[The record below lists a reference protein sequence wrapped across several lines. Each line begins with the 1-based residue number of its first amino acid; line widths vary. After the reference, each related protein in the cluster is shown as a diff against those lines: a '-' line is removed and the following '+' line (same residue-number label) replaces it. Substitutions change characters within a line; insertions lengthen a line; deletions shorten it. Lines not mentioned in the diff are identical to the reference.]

1 MTRQDVDVRTIALSG
16 ATIRAP
22 DMLRRLYDWTLT
34 KAEHPGALWFLALI
48 SFAESSVFPIT
59 PLVMLVP
66 MVLARPDR
74 AWLIAFVCTA
84 ASVAGGIFGYWIGST
99 LYEEVGRPVLELYG
113 KADKFEEFT
122 VWFNRVGVE
131 AVLVAAI
138 TPFPYKVITIAS
150 GVTGL
155 GLGTL
160 IGASILGRG
169 LQFFGVTAVVWYF
182 GDRARALLERHMTL
196 VAVGTAILLI
206 GGFALVRMLG

>member
-1 MTRQDVDVRTIALSG
+1 
-16 ATIRAP
+16 
-22 DMLRRLYDWTLT
+22 MLRRLYFWTLA
-34 KAEHPGALWFLALI
+34 KAEHPWALWFLAAV

-66 MVLARPDR
+66 MVMARPDR
-74 AWLIAFVCTA
+74 AWLIALVCTA
-84 ASVAGGIFGYWIGST
+84 ASVAGGVLGYWIGAA
-99 LYEEVGRPVLELYG
+99 LYEEVGRPVLDLYG
-113 KADKFEEFT
+113 KAEKFEDFT
-122 VWFNRVGVE
+122 DWFNRVGTE
-131 AVLVAAI
+131 AVLIAAI

-182 GDRARALLERHMTL
+182 GDRAKAVLERHMTK
-196 VAVGTAILLI
+196 VAIGTAILLI
-206 GGFALVRMLG
+206 GGFALVRVLD